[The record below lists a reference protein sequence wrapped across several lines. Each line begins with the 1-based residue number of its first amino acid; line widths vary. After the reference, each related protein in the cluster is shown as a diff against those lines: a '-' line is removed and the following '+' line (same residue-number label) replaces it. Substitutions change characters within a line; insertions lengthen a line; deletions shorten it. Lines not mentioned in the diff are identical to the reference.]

1 MTRHSRSRTA
11 FRVVAGASAL
21 ALMLA
26 GCGGS
31 DNAGRSG
38 AGDSATSPGITDT
51 TLTLGITTP
60 LSGATAGPGTC
71 TVAGVKAYFGAKNAD
86 GGIKFGDGKTRTVE
100 IQALDDTYDP
110 QKAKANYDQLS
121 GDVFAMTAGLGTPT
135 NRAWRESAI
144 SDEVPQVLVMTGDPI
159 FSDTEQSPWQL
170 GFVPKYQNEGE
181 AMGELLATSTGQ
193 HKVAI
198 LSQNDDYGKGY
209 VEGFKSG
216 IEGADN
222 IEVVKELTYEATDTS
237 VDAQITELADSGADV
252 FFNAMSV
259 TPLMISS
266 LQKAQQVGWKPSW
279 FLPSNTSSPGA
290 ILEPG
295 GAAAYPGIY
304 SVSFAKAPASPAFAQ
319 DPDVQT
325 YLSALKQYGDYPDAP
340 AFPHCQWSWMV
351 GAVLDQA
358 FQKMEKPTRD
368 SFMDALRSIK
378 DFQAPLMLP
387 DTSVDTTRTR
397 APRFGIRS
405 TRPSAIRASIA
416 SRTLLRLTPI
426 CSAISASTSR

>member
-1 MTRHSRSRTA
+1 MRRTRSRTA

-26 GCGGS
+26 GCGS
-31 DNAGRSG
+31 RDDSGRSG
-38 AGDSATSPGITDT
+38 AGNSGTSPGITDT

-71 TVAGVKAYFGAKNAD
+71 TVAGVKAYFGAKNAE

-100 IQALDDTYDP
+100 IKALDDGYDP
-110 QKAKANYDQLS
+110 QKAKANYDQLK

-135 NRAWRESAI
+135 NRAWRQAAI
-144 SDEVPQVLVMTGDPI
+144 ADEVPQVLIMTGDPI
-159 FSDTEQSPWQL
+159 FSDKKESPWQL

-181 AMGELLATSTGQ
+181 AMGALLATSSGQ

-209 VEGFKSG
+209 VEGFKDAIKG
-216 IEGADN
+216 KDN
-222 IEVVKELTYEATDTS
+222 IEVVDELTYEATDTS
-237 VDAQITELADSGADV
+237 VDAQITQLASSGADV
-252 FFNAMSV
+252 FFNAMSI

-266 LQKAQQVGWKPSW
+266 LQKAQQLGWKPSW

-295 GAAAYPGIY
+295 GASAFPGVY
-304 SVSFAKAPASPAFAQ
+304 TVSFAKAPASPAFAS
-319 DPDVQT
+319 DEDVQT
-325 YLSALKQYGDYPDAP
+325 YLAALKQYGDYPDPP

-351 GAVLDQA
+351 GATLDQA
-358 FQKMEKPTRD
+358 FQKMKEPTRD
-368 SFMDALRSIK
+368 SFMEALRSIK
-378 DFQAPLMLP
+378 DFEAPLMLP
-387 DTSVDTTRTR
+387 GTSVNTSKDGQPAVSTVVVQKYNGKGYDTVQN
-397 APRFGIRS
+397 FG
-405 TRPSAIRASIA
+405 
-416 SRTLLRLTPI
+416 
-426 CSAISASTSR
+426 

>member
-26 GCGGS
+26 GCGGRGANS
-31 DNAGRSG
+31 STSSG
-38 AGDSATSPGITDT
+38 GTTASPGITDT

-71 TVAGVKAYFGAKNAD
+71 TVAGVKAYFGAKNAE

-100 IQALDDTYDP
+100 IKALDDGYDP
-110 QKAKANYDQLS
+110 QKAKANYDQLK

-135 NRAWRESAI
+135 NRAWRQAAI
-144 SDEVPQVLVMTGDPI
+144 ADEVPQVLVMTGDPI
-159 FSDTEQSPWQL
+159 FSDTKESPWQL

-181 AMGELLATSTGQ
+181 AMGELLATSGGE

-209 VEGFKSG
+209 VEGFKNAIKG
-216 IEGADN
+216 KDN
-222 IEVVKELTYEATDTS
+222 IKVVDELTYEATDTS
-237 VDAQITELADSGADV
+237 VDAQITQLASSGADV
-252 FFNAMSV
+252 FFNAMSI
-259 TPLMISS
+259 TPLMIAS
-266 LQKAQQVGWKPSW
+266 LQKAQQLGWKPSW

-295 GAAAYPGIY
+295 GATAYPGVY
-304 SVSFAKAPASPAFAQ
+304 SVSFAKAPASPAFAS
-319 DPDVQT
+319 DEDVQT
-325 YLSALKQYGDYPDAP
+325 YLAALKQYGDYPDPP

-351 GAVLDQA
+351 GATLDQV
-358 FQKMEKPTRD
+358 FQKMTEPTRD
-368 SFMDALRSIK
+368 NFMEALRSIK

-387 DTSVDTTRTR
+387 DTAVNTTQDDQPAVSSVVVQKYNGRGYDTVQD
-397 APRFGIRS
+397 FG
-405 TRPSAIRASIA
+405 
-416 SRTLLRLTPI
+416 
-426 CSAISASTSR
+426 

>member
-11 FRVVAGASAL
+11 FRVVAGASAI

-26 GCGGS
+26 GCGGRGTNS
-31 DNAGRSG
+31 STSSG
-38 AGDSATSPGITDT
+38 GTAASPGITDT

-60 LSGATAGPGTC
+60 LSGPTAGPGTC

-86 GGIKFGDGKTRTVE
+86 GGIKFGDGKTRKVD
-100 IQALDDTYDP
+100 IKALDDTYDP
-110 QKAKANYDQLS
+110 QKAKANYDQLKS
-121 GDVFAMTAGLGTPT
+121 DVFAMTAGLGTPT
-135 NRAWRESAI
+135 NRAWRQAAI
-144 SDEVPQVLVMTGDPI
+144 ADKVPQVLVMTGDPI
-159 FSDTEQSPWQL
+159 FSDPKESPWQL

-181 AMGELLATSTGQ
+181 AMGKLLATSTGD

-216 IEGADN
+216 IKGKGN
-222 IEVVKELTYEATDTS
+222 IQVVKELTYEATDTS
-237 VDAQITELADSGADV
+237 VDAQITELASSGADV

-259 TPLMISS
+259 TPLMIAS
-266 LQKAQQVGWKPSW
+266 LQKAQQLNWKPSW

-290 ILEPG
+290 ILTPG
-295 GAAAYPGIY
+295 GATAYPGVY

-319 DPDVQT
+319 DQDVQT
-325 YLSALKQYGDYPDAP
+325 YLAALKQYGDCPDPP

-351 GAVLDQA
+351 GATLDQA
-358 FQKMEKPTRD
+358 FQKMTDPTRD
-368 SFMDALRSIK
+368 SFMKALRSIK

-387 DTSVDTTRTR
+387 DTSVDTTQDGQPAVSSVVVQKYNGRGYDTVQS
-397 APRFGIRS
+397 FD
-405 TRPSAIRASIA
+405 
-416 SRTLLRLTPI
+416 
-426 CSAISASTSR
+426 

>member
-1 MTRHSRSRTA
+1 MRRDSRSRTA

-26 GCGGS
+26 GCGS
-31 DNAGRSG
+31 RDDSGRSG
-38 AGDSATSPGITDT
+38 AGDGGSSPGITDT

-71 TVAGVKAYFGAKNAD
+71 TVAGVKAYFGAKNAE

-100 IQALDDTYDP
+100 IKALDDGYDP
-110 QKAKANYDQLS
+110 QKAKANYDQLK

-135 NRAWRESAI
+135 NRAWRQAAI
-144 SDEVPQVLVMTGDPI
+144 ADEVPQVLVMTGDPI
-159 FSDTEQSPWQL
+159 FSDTKESPWQL

-181 AMGELLATSTGQ
+181 AMGDLLATSSGE

-209 VEGFKSG
+209 VEGFKDAIKG
-216 IEGADN
+216 KDN

-237 VDAQITELADSGADV
+237 VDAQITELASSGADV
-252 FFNAMSV
+252 FFNAMSI

-266 LQKAQQVGWKPSW
+266 LQKAQQLGWKPSW

-295 GAAAYPGIY
+295 GAAAFPGVY
-304 SVSFAKAPASPAFAQ
+304 SVSFAKAPASPAFAS
-319 DPDVQT
+319 DEDVQT
-325 YLSALKQYGDYPDAP
+325 YLAALKQYGDYPDPP

-351 GAVLDQA
+351 GATLDQA
-358 FQKMEKPTRD
+358 FQKMKEPTRD
-368 SFMDALRSIK
+368 SFMEALRSIK
-378 DFQAPLMLP
+378 DFQAPLMLEG
-387 DTSVDTTRTR
+387 TSVDTTQDDQPAVSSVVVQKYNGKGYDTVQS
-397 APRFGIRS
+397 FD
-405 TRPSAIRASIA
+405 
-416 SRTLLRLTPI
+416 
-426 CSAISASTSR
+426 